1 MRSSVAAPTGSAGES
16 ASGTGTGT
24 GTGTGAGSG
33 GGWGGKSC
41 SGSASAG
48 RDIALVPAQLAIQ
61 RGGIDAEHFG
71 GSGLV
76 AALALQHPGDIG
88 ALDHVERRVDV
99 RAVHDERLGAAFRE
113 LVRQRREV
121 DRPALA
127 QHHSSL
133 ERVLELSH
141 VAGPVVAEQGRL
153 RLLDERLR
161 RLAALLG

>member
-24 GTGTGAGSG
+24 GTGTGAGS
-33 GGWGGKSC
+33 GGKSC

-88 ALDHVERRVDV
+88 PLDHVERRVDV
-99 RAVHDERLGAAFRE
+99 RAVHDER
-113 LVRQRREV
+113 
-121 DRPALA
+121 
-127 QHHSSL
+127 
-133 ERVLELSH
+133 
-141 VAGPVVAEQGRL
+141 
-153 RLLDERLR
+153 
-161 RLAALLG
+161 

>member
-24 GTGTGAGSG
+24 GTGAG
-33 GGWGGKSC
+33 

-99 RAVHDERLGAAFRE
+99 RAVHDERLGAAFRQ

-121 DRPALA
+121 DR
-127 QHHSSL
+127 
-133 ERVLELSH
+133 
-141 VAGPVVAEQGRL
+141 
-153 RLLDERLR
+153 
-161 RLAALLG
+161 